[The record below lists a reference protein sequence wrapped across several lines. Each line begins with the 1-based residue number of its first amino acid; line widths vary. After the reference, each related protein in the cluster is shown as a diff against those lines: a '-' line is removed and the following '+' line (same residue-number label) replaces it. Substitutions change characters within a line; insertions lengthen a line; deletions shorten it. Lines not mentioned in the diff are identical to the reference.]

1 MNNLYKSIKVV
12 ALLAVTAIGLVGC
25 KSDRMDLIEM
35 DRQLAQKNLVGI
47 YVYVDVDSTQM
58 STTLHEWSLKEDGE
72 VRSGYYRLV
81 ATGNGQDRDSSVT
94 LTWEPAI
101 MGENY
106 LYVTVPV
113 MMETDVQKDLI
124 WANGVVNVDG
134 YATEKFLISE
144 ANVLRKLHDSFKDL
158 TFEVNDTIPAI
169 FLSKYIVKYLVW
181 NMETRKNV
189 TVDSVNAYNEY
200 LKQYKDTIAWYNATY
215 KPSPVITDTVKGK
228 PNAEGIYKNAIFP
241 VCSEKKETVTDTIK
255 YGPAKIVNGKMVYN
269 VENGVYKGSYEL
281 RIQEWSLDYYMDPQ
295 ETTATKRDS
304 TYSIVDAIWTPSHY
318 ENGTTFSILFKGHET
333 IKMYYEEAGV
343 EKKNYTKDK
352 AEAFHTV
359 NLKEYET
366 LDSIPSIKV
375 GDVKF
380 YLVK

>member
-158 TFEVNDTIPAI
+158 TFEVNDTTPAK
-169 FLSKYIVKYLVW
+169 FLDKSIIKYLVW
-181 NMETRKNV
+181 NTEQRKNI
-189 TVDSVNAYNEY
+189 TVDSVNAYNAY
-200 LKQYKDTIAWYNATY
+200 LQQYKDTIAWYNE
-215 KPSPVITDTVKGK
+215 KFGKNIPDTVKGK
-228 PNAEGIYKNAIFP
+228 PNAEGIYKVAIFP
-241 VCSEKKETVTDTIK
+241 VCAEKKETVTDTII
-255 YGPAKIVNGKMVYN
+255 YGPAKIVTGKMVYN

-295 ETTATKRDS
+295 ESTATWRDS
-304 TYSIVDAIWTPSHY
+304 TYSITDAMWTPSHY
-318 ENGTTFSILFKGHET
+318 VNGATFSVLFKGHET
-333 IKMYYEEAGV
+333 IKMQYEEAGV
-343 EKKNYTKDK
+343 EKKNYTIDN
-352 AEAFHTV
+352 AEAYHTV
-359 NLKEYET
+359 DLKEYET